1 MASAQQAA
9 ALYEEKV
16 VLLVVDATHISVVGV
31 VVDTSVVVED
41 FAYDVGDEVNFAYV
55 CVVETCVV
63 VVVVVVVVLR
73 VVAVVVARFVVV
85 VTSVNAIVV
94 AATSMYADADVIGAV
109 IAVVAD
115 VAVVAAALSVDV
127 ARVVIH
133 FVAMPSALTADL
145 VAVTYSAR
153 CAARAV
159 IANVD
164 VVILSGAFVVD
175 IVAFAVAVAV

>member
-63 VVVVVVVVLR
+63 VVVVVVLR

-109 IAVVAD
+109 IVVVAD

>member
-1 MASAQQAA
+1 M
-9 ALYEEKV
+9 
-16 VLLVVDATHISVVGV
+16 VDATHISVVGV

-63 VVVVVVVVLR
+63 VVVVVVLR

-109 IAVVAD
+109 IVVVAD

>member
-55 CVVETCVV
+55 CVVETCV